1 MRVLVVSDIHGRT
14 GRLRDALMLHP
25 EANYLLFLGDGV
37 RDVENCMDE
46 FSNITCLMVRGNC
59 DSAILSDIPL
69 IRDETIG
76 GKRILMTHGH
86 MQQVKFGEE
95 KVLNVAGVFGA
106 DILLYGHTHR
116 AVNRYLDGLYVLNPG
131 SLGYDGTYG
140 IIDIT
145 PSGVLMNIA
154 SL

>member
-14 GRLRDALMLHP
+14 GRLRDVLTLHP
-25 EANYLLFLGDGV
+25 EANYLLFLGDGA
-37 RDVENCMDE
+37 RDVENCIDE
-46 FSNITCLMVRGNC
+46 FPGITCYMVRGNC
-59 DSAILSDIPL
+59 DSALLNDIPL
-69 IRDETIG
+69 IREETIG
-76 GKRILMTHGH
+76 GKRILMAHGH

-95 KVLNVAGVFGA
+95 RILNAAGVFGV

-116 AVNRYLDGLYVLNPG
+116 PADRYLDGLYVLNPG

-140 IIDIT
+140 VLDIT
-145 PSGVLMNIA
+145 AAGVLTNIA